1 MLLVFY
7 FVFYFERHNNIKQM
21 SKGSTWHRIDG
32 WLSFC
37 LKQYLMIFATTTIIS
52 SPHIVDLRIHFDFS
66 LWQMGMIQQSTN
78 WGDCWVVRCLRRRS
92 GHMNSSWLVFAE
104 WRMICPTWWRTM
116 QEAKQMNLNEA
127 PIMSIF
133 RLTNGGLIA
142 IKMNLHSPNSQLRR
156 IQSWRPL
163 CNKICM
169 VEMVQFCIK

>member
-1 MLLVFY
+1 
-7 FVFYFERHNNIKQM
+7 
-21 SKGSTWHRIDG
+21 
-32 WLSFC
+32 
-37 LKQYLMIFATTTIIS
+37 
-52 SPHIVDLRIHFDFS
+52 
-66 LWQMGMIQQSTN
+66 MGMIQQSTN
-78 WGDCWVVRCLRRRS
+78 WVDCWVVRCLRRRS
-92 GHMNSSWLVFAE
+92 AHMNSSWLVFAE

-156 IQSWRPL
+156 IRSWWPL

-169 VEMVQFCIK
+169 VEMVQFLWKYGKSDQTKRQDGRGWCCGEGDCGGAGVITALAEIEVMWWRRRKFSWIRVNTIP